1 MPVRN
6 PGENYSSYID
16 RLKDAWRD
24 ERAAHVRELK
34 EKDREITEIRSQYRP
49 DPDKDRLITS
59 LTRKVDAYREKE
71 EQMVRA
77 FGSSNGAVRLA
88 RTMKL
93 LNEWIEH
100 YPDTETAA
108 KVSDDAVRLI
118 AWAEEQAKKK
128 QRQHAR
134 EKEERNIQDT

>member
-1 MPVRN
+1 
-6 PGENYSSYID
+6 
-16 RLKDAWRD
+16 
-24 ERAAHVRELK
+24 
-34 EKDREITEIRSQYRP
+34 
-49 DPDKDRLITS
+49 
-59 LTRKVDAYREKE
+59 
-71 EQMVRA
+71 
-77 FGSSNGAVRLA
+77 
-88 RTMKL
+88 MKL
-93 LNEWIEH
+93 LNEGIEH

>member
-1 MPVRN
+1 M
-6 PGENYSSYID
+6 
-16 RLKDAWRD
+16 
-24 ERAAHVRELK
+24 VRE
-34 EKDREITEIRSQYRP
+34 
-49 DPDKDRLITS
+49 
-59 LTRKVDAYREKE
+59 
-71 EQMVRA
+71 

-93 LNEWIEH
+93 LNEGIEH